1 MSKYSKI
8 KMIFLLST
16 FLLLIY
22 TWGIDIVLGA
32 EFLQSWSDF
41 HYVML
46 INVLK
51 FVVGLGALWI
61 LWHYGNREVFQFR
74 FKWSY
79 VGYFFLL
86 LIAHLAWS
94 IFTFLY
100 FPKTMNQVAINSN
113 YVLSDQITLYVEMFG
128 LIVISPFV
136 EEMIF
141 RGVLMEAFSPWKK
154 VYIDVLASSALFSV
168 IHVMYD
174 GWVLTDFIYYF
185 VPGILIALY
194 FRKTNCIYYVL
205 VYHVFWNSLPEI
217 IRLFR

>member
-1 MSKYSKI
+1 MLKYSKI

-22 TWGIDIVLGA
+22 TWGIDIILGT
-32 EFLQSWSDF
+32 ELLQSWSDF
-41 HYVML
+41 HYVIL

-51 FVVGLGALWI
+51 FLVGLGALWI
-61 LWHYGNREVFQFR
+61 LWHFGNREVFQFR

-100 FPKTMNQVAINSN
+100 FPKTMNQAAINSN
-113 YVLSDQITLYVEMFG
+113 YVLSDQMTLYVEMFG

-136 EEMIF
+136 D
-141 RGVLMEAFSPWKK
+141 RK
-154 VYIDVLASSALFSV
+154 SV
-168 IHVMYD
+168 V
-174 GWVLTDFIYYF
+174 
-185 VPGILIALY
+185 
-194 FRKTNCIYYVL
+194 
-205 VYHVFWNSLPEI
+205 
-217 IRLFR
+217 

>member
-1 MSKYSKI
+1 M
-8 KMIFLLST
+8 
-16 FLLLIY
+16 
-22 TWGIDIVLGA
+22 
-32 EFLQSWSDF
+32 
-41 HYVML
+41 
-46 INVLK
+46 
-51 FVVGLGALWI
+51 
-61 LWHYGNREVFQFR
+61 WHFGNREVFQFR

-79 VGYFFLL
+79 VGYFFLFL
-86 LIAHLAWS
+86 MAHLAWS

-100 FPKTMNQVAINSN
+100 FPKTINQAAINSN
-113 YVLSDQITLYVEMFG
+113 YVLSDQMTLYVEMFG

-154 VYIDVLASSALFSV
+154 VYMDVIASSTLFSI

-174 GWVLTDFIYYF
+174 RRVLTDFIYYF

-205 VYHVFWNSLPEI
+205 VYHVFWNSLPEF
-217 IRLFR
+217 IRLLR